1 MRFNQFNEESAM
13 DRAIAT
19 IEKNFSKER
28 SDTGKYVSA
37 LARAA
42 EMIEAGKSEPAMKM
56 LQQYD
61 IFDMDQY
68 ITAINKQIKNEV
80 DMAEADPDLNPSTK
94 QNIGMLN
101 RALDK
106 LDGLNEDM
114 KQQMG
119 INKIIRTKFRPK
131 IYSSMP
137 KARDM
142 QPIKV
147 SPGAAKKIGLAQDK
161 YTMLED
167 FTALLEKNV
176 PTNPS
181 KWNYYK
187 NQAKKKFEVYPSAYA
202 NAWAAKKY
210 KAAGGGWRKG

>member
-1 MRFNQFNEESAM
+1 
-13 DRAIAT
+13 
-19 IEKNFSKER
+19 
-28 SDTGKYVSA
+28 
-37 LARAA
+37 
-42 EMIEAGKSEPAMKM
+42 
-56 LQQYD
+56 
-61 IFDMDQY
+61 
-68 ITAINKQIKNEV
+68 
-80 DMAEADPDLNPSTK
+80 MAEADPDLNPSTK

-106 LDGLNEDM
+106 LDGLNEDT
-114 KQQMG
+114 KQSLG
-119 INKIIRTKFRPK
+119 INQVIRTKFRPK
-131 IYSSMP
+131 IYSATP
-137 KARDM
+137 KGRDLE
-142 QPIKV
+142 PVKI
-147 SPGAAKKIGLAQDK
+147 SPAAAKKIGLANDK

-167 FTALLEKNV
+167 FNTLLEKNV

>member
-1 MRFNQFNEESAM
+1 M
-13 DRAIAT
+13 DTAIRT
-19 IEKNFSKER
+19 IEKNFTKER
-28 SDTGKYVSA
+28 SDTGKYIGT
-37 LARAA
+37 LAQAA
-42 EMIEAGKSEPAMKM
+42 SMIEAGKTEKAMKM

-68 ITAINKQIKNEV
+68 ITAMNKALKNEI
-80 DMAEADPDLNPSTK
+80 DMAEADPELNPSTRM
-94 QNIGMLN
+94 NIGMLN

-106 LDGLNEDM
+106 LEGLNEDT
-114 KQQMG
+114 KQSLG

-137 KARDM
+137 KAQDM